1 MRRRRRRMYKQ
12 KTCVSL
18 IKRNATPVYFSLLWG
33 STLIEKKKRRVEKER
48 GITFRRDVESR
59 TFSITRK
66 KKGECCVLHLF
77 FSPPPEKKKKREK
90 TSKSRRRSSVV
101 WWTREKRKR
110 RALAPPLLLI
120 QAHLCLGNMIGIH
133 YIGSVNKQA
142 NKQKTTVRD
151 VIKKKKKLNLTP
163 LDTSRSQY
171 LYLRFRISRTSHELI
186 SPNTTSTTN
195 EDNELRQQ
203 ATNIC
208 RPSQRKR
215 KRE

>member
-1 MRRRRRRMYKQ
+1 MGFNTHRKKKKASREGARYHFSTWRWITNFLYYK
-12 KTCVSL
+12 
-18 IKRNATPVYFSLLWG
+18 
-33 STLIEKKKRRVEKER
+33 KKKRRVLR
-48 GITFRRDVESR
+48 APFVFLSASR
-59 TFSITRK
+59 
-66 KKGECCVLHLF
+66 
-77 FSPPPEKKKKREK
+77 KKKKREK

-195 EDNELRQQ
+195 EDNKLRQQ
-203 ATNIC
+203 ATNRC